1 MNLVRSAG
9 MSLNAF
15 AAVRYLLSRPD
26 DRARQFEGR
35 FPALE
40 IPVPIYQRESVPET
54 EPVRPRALLTILLN
68 RYSRGFPVPYTAEKC
83 TQGADQAD
91 ARINPTDARADF
103 RTGSGTRK
111 RPVSVSST
119 PVSQFIP
126 SLFFFGYMHQNS
138 VRNYGIN

>member
-68 RYSRGFPVPYTAEKC
+68 RSSRGFPVLYTAEKKQDSSPEPGQ
-83 TQGADQAD
+83 TAGILQQA
-91 ARINPTDARADF
+91 AVRF
-103 RTGSGTRK
+103 RDGNHRSGYNELERK
-111 RPVSVSST
+111 DLLR
-119 PVSQFIP
+119 
-126 SLFFFGYMHQNS
+126 
-138 VRNYGIN
+138 RR